1 MDDANVPSLLAM
13 PYLGDV
19 ERTDPIYENTRRFVW
34 SEENPYF
41 WRGSAGEGIG
51 GPHIGVEMI
60 WPMSIMMRAFT
71 ATDDEES
78 RDCICQLITTD
89 ADGLH
94 ARKFFAPRCRGF
106 HPRVVRLAEHPLRG
120 TDPQTRKRR
129 ENGPAE
135 FHILTMKKLTIYATF
150 NEEGIS
156 FPFPQLTILN
166 SG

>member
-71 ATDDEES
+71 ADRRR
-78 RDCICQLITTD
+78 RDPRLHRRQLITTD
-89 ADGLH
+89 AGTGFMH
-94 ARKFFAPRCRGF
+94 ESPFRATMPRISPARGSPGR
-106 HPRVVRLAEHPLRG
+106 
-120 TDPQTRKRR
+120 TRSS
-129 ENGPAE
+129 G
-135 FHILTMKKLTIYATF
+135 
-150 NEEGIS
+150 
-156 FPFPQLTILN
+156 N
-166 SG
+166 SY